1 MNTTIYKAL
10 YYAENHC
17 KHWTMLV
24 ICI

>member
-1 MNTTIYKAL
+1 MNTTINKAL